1 MVLLF
6 TEFNN
11 AVLAAD
17 KATMRFDAISKIWVG
32 SESLKNK
39 YFTWL
44 SLVIYNKETSVFMF
58 IHDYIFK
65 NMFGTMLISN

>member
-11 AVLAAD
+11 TVLADD

-39 YFTWL
+39 YFTWF
-44 SLVIYNKETSVFMF
+44 SLVMDVKEWSAA
-58 IHDYIFK
+58 IIFEMK
-65 NMFGTMLISN
+65 TLRV